1 MIDIKRK
8 QDCCGC
14 TACEQ
19 ICGRKAI
26 TMKSDSIGFLYPVIE
41 EKLCNDCQLCNKICP
56 INKELSIRIPQ
67 HTYALKNKDLNVRLQ
82 SSSGGVFS
90 ILAKETISHGGVV
103 YGAIF
108 DRDWNVVHSRIDN
121 LEDRVKFQ
129 GSKYVQ
135 SKLGETFKQ
144 IKIDLNSG
152 KKVLFSGTPCQVAGL
167 LSYLRKKYENL
178 TNVDFVCHGVPNPK
192 IWKDY
197 LKENVAAVRQ
207 DAKVPFSSSLNP
219 MSFIKDIRFRDKT
232 NGWQKFRFVLSIAKA
247 SAEGDKSSVLS
258 CLNEYCW
265 DNDYMSLFLN
275 DYINRPSCHECRFR
289 SGKSGADFTIA
300 DFWGIERFYPEFFDD
315 NGVSLFFDYE
325 GVMPD
330 VIKEDTEYIE
340 VKYEEACYG
349 NYAVKNNWP
358 YNPRSILFYFFHN
371 RLCLNIHNSVKL
383 LRISER
389 IIEKVNQLKSRT
401 KNIPYRIKH
410 KIMNI
415 W

>member
-19 ICGRKAI
+19 ICGREAI
-26 TMKSDSIGFLYPVIE
+26 SMKSDSIGFLYPVID

-67 HTYALKNKDLNVRLQ
+67 HIYALKNKDLNVRLQ

-90 ILAKETISHGGVV
+90 ILAKETISRGGVV

-108 DRDWNVVHSRIDN
+108 DREWNVVHSRIDN
-121 LEDRVKFQ
+121 LDDIVKFQ

-178 TNVDFVCHGVPNPK
+178 TTVDFVCHGVPNPK
-192 IWKDY
+192 IWNDY
-197 LKENVAAVRQ
+197 LMENVSAVWQ
-207 DAKVPFSSSLNP
+207 DAKVPFSSSQNH
-219 MSFIKDIRFRDKT
+219 MSLIKDIRFRDKSK
-232 NGWQKFRFVLSIAKA
+232 GWQKYRFVLSIAKA
-247 SAEGDKSSVLS
+247 SAEGDGSSVSS

-265 DNDYMSLFLN
+265 DNEYMSLFLN
-275 DYINRPSCHECRFR
+275 DYILRPSCHECHFR
-289 SGKSGADFTIA
+289 NGKSGADYTIA
-300 DFWGIERFYPEFFDD
+300 DYWGIERFYPDFFDD
-315 NGVSLFFDYE
+315 NGVSLFFDYR
-325 GVMPD
+325 GTMPD
-330 VIKEDTEYIE
+330 VVKESSEYIE
-340 VKYEEACYG
+340 TKYEEACYG
-349 NYAVKNNWP
+349 NYAITNSWP
-358 YNPRSILFYFFHN
+358 YNPYSGLFYFYHCK
-371 RLCLNIHNSVKL
+371 LGLNIHNSIKL
-383 LRISER
+383 LKITEQRISEVKR
-389 IIEKVNQLKSRT
+389 LKC
-401 KNIPYRIKH
+401 RIKDILH
-410 KIMNI
+410 RIKQKI
-415 W
+415 